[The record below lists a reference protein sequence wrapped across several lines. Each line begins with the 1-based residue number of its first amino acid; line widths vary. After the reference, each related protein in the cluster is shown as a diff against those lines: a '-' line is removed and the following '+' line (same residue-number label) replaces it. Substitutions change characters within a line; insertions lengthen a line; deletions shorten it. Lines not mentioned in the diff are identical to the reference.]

1 MRAKRTM
8 PGATSSM
15 NNTIGDAIRRLT
27 NIFIALLLVISA
39 VAAYVQVS
47 DRAFFNGPVL
57 AESET
62 YNANGHCPPYDAA
75 VRGTIY
81 DRNGVKLAWSVP
93 DANVRCGY
101 RRVYADPTLSPLI
114 GYFSYKYG
122 TAGVESAYNDALSGA
137 QTGVTV
143 QQVTNHLLHKQQ
155 FGQDI
160 YLTIDERLQKYVNQ
174 IYNSSAIFGGVCQ
187 PYGSN
192 PSGAIVIENPN
203 NGEILAMVSRPYY
216 DANKIDQAGYFQQL
230 QADPGLPLLN
240 RASQGLYD
248 PGSTFKTVTLS
259 AAINEGVTSL
269 DSTYSKQDAVYF
281 TANGEHIDWFDY
293 INGSWQNA
301 QFPLTVRDAYAY
313 SDNTIYA
320 RLATQLG
327 ADKWLQY
334 VRAFG
339 VTTPGSGMPT
349 AKDLGFDAPYNQSSA
364 FNELTNGQPTQFNTN
379 LLAESG
385 FGQGQL
391 LISPLTMATVASA
404 VAANGYLY
412 TPHIGLKSVPHDVSA
427 SSVLPVAPAVY
438 SDIMRPET
446 ASAVRQAMWAV
457 SQYGTGSAGLPPHN
471 GYYTY
476 TSPAHM
482 GGKTGTAQTDQA
494 NPETWWIGV
503 APDDA
508 AGAGSGPAKYAI
520 ALLKEHSGEGACQVY
535 VANDAML
542 YALQHNVG
550 Y

>member
-1 MRAKRTM
+1 
-8 PGATSSM
+8 M
-15 NNTIGDAIRRLT
+15 NNSIGVAIRRLT
-27 NIFIALLLVISA
+27 NIFLALLLIISV

-47 DRAFFNGPVL
+47 DRAFFGGPLL
-57 AESET
+57 AESLT

-93 DANVRCGY
+93 DPTATCGY

-114 GYFSYKYG
+114 GYFSYRWG
-122 TAGVESAYNDALSGA
+122 TAGIEAAYNDALAGV
-137 QTGVTV
+137 QTGVDI
-143 QQVTNHLLHKQQ
+143 QQQTINHLLHQPQ
-155 FGQDI
+155 YGQDI
-160 YLTIDERLQKYVNQ
+160 YLSIDERLQQYINS
-174 IYNSSAIFGGVCQ
+174 IYNSSALYGGVCQ
-187 PYGSN
+187 PDGSD
-192 PSGAIVIENPN
+192 PPGAVVVENPN
-203 NGEILAMVSRPYY
+203 NGQILAMVSRPYY
-216 DANKIDQAGYFQQL
+216 DANKIDQTGYFQQL

-240 RASQGLYD
+240 RATQGLYD

-259 AAINEGVTSL
+259 AALNEGVASL
-269 DSTYSKQDAVYF
+269 DTSFSKQDALYF
-281 TANGEHIDWFDY
+281 TANGEQINWIDY
-293 INGSWQNA
+293 LNGSWQNA
-301 QFPLTVRDAYAY
+301 TFPLTVRDAYAY
-313 SDNTIYA
+313 SDNTVYA

-339 VTTPGSGMPT
+339 ISTPGQGMPT
-349 AKDLGFDAPYNQSSA
+349 AQPLGFDAPYEQSSA
-364 FNELTNGQPTQFNTN
+364 FNAYTNGQPTQFNAN

-412 TPHIGLKSVPHDVSA
+412 TPHVALTSPVPHGTSM
-427 SSVLPVAPAVY
+427 SSVLPASPTVY
-438 SDIMRPET
+438 SQIMRPET

-457 SQYGTGSAGLPPHN
+457 SQYGTGSAGLQPHN
-471 GYYTY
+471 GYYIY
-476 TSPAHM
+476 NSPAFM
-482 GGKTGTAQTDQA
+482 GGKTGTGQTDQS
-494 NPETWWIGV
+494 NPQTWWIGIS
-503 APDDA
+503 PDDA

-535 VANDAML
+535 VANDTML
-542 YALQHNVG
+542 YALQHNIG

>member
-1 MRAKRTM
+1 
-8 PGATSSM
+8 M

-27 NIFIALLLVISA
+27 NIFIALLLIISA

-81 DRNGVKLAWSVP
+81 DRNGVKLAWSVQDP
-93 DANVRCGY
+93 NARCGY

-122 TAGVESAYNDALSGA
+122 EAGVESTYNDILAGA

-143 QQVTNHLLHKQQ
+143 QQVTSHLLHQPQ
-155 FGQDI
+155 YGQDI
-160 YLTIDERLQKYVNQ
+160 YLTIDDRLQKYINQ
-174 IYNSSAIFGGVCQ
+174 VYNSSAIFGGVCQ
-187 PYGSN
+187 PNGSD
-192 PSGAIVIENPN
+192 PAGAIVVEDSQQGHQ
-203 NGEILAMVSRPYY
+203 GEILAMVSRPYY
-216 DANKIDQAGYFQQL
+216 DANKIDQSGYFQQL

-259 AAINEGVTSL
+259 AAIDQGATSL
-269 DSTYSKQDAVYF
+269 DSTFSQQDALHFV
-281 TANGEHIDWFDY
+281 ANGEHIDWVDY
-293 INGSWQNA
+293 LNGQWQNA
-301 QFPLTVRDAYAY
+301 QFPLTVKDAYAY
-313 SDNTIYA
+313 SDNTVYA

-334 VRAFG
+334 VRQFG
-339 VTTPGSGMPT
+339 VTTPGAGMPQT
-349 AKDLGFDAPYNQSSA
+349 KDLGFDAPFNQSSA
-364 FNELTNGQPTQFNTN
+364 FNALTNGQPTQFGPN

-391 LISPLTMATVASA
+391 LISPLTMATVAST

-412 TPHIGLKSVPHDVSA
+412 TPHVGLKTVPHGVSQT
-427 SSVLPVAPAVY
+427 SILPNAPAVY
-438 SDIMRPET
+438 SQVMRPET

-457 SQYGTGSAGLPPHN
+457 TQYGTGSAGLPSHN
-471 GYYTY
+471 GFHTY
-476 TSPAHM
+476 DSPAHM

-535 VANDAML
+535 VANDTML
-542 YALQHNVG
+542 YALQHNIG
-550 Y
+550 A

>member
-1 MRAKRTM
+1 
-8 PGATSSM
+8 M
-15 NNTIGDAIRRLT
+15 NNSIGDSIRRLT
-27 NIFIALLLVISA
+27 NVFLALLLVISA

-93 DANVRCGY
+93 DPNATCGY

-122 TAGVESAYNDALSGA
+122 TAGIEGAYNDQLSGA
-137 QTGVTV
+137 QSGVTV
-143 QQVTNHLLHKQQ
+143 EQVTNHLLHKPQY
-155 FGQDI
+155 GQDL
-160 YLTIDERLQKYVNQ
+160 YLTLDARLQKYINS
-174 IYNSSAIFGGVCQ
+174 IYNSSALFGGVCQ
-187 PYGSN
+187 PDGSD
-192 PSGAIVIENPN
+192 PPGAIVVENPN

-216 DANKIDQAGYFQQL
+216 DANKIDDAGYFQSL

-259 AAINEGVTSL
+259 AAVNEGVTSL
-269 DSTYSKQDAVYF
+269 DSTYSKQDALYF
-281 TANGEHIDWFDY
+281 TINGEPINWIDY
-293 INGSWQNA
+293 LNGSWQNA
-301 QFPLTVRDAYAY
+301 TFPLSVRDAYAY

-327 ADKWLQY
+327 GDKWLQY

-339 VTTPGSGMPT
+339 VTTPAQGMPT
-349 AKDLGFDAPYNQSSA
+349 AQPLGFDAPYNQSSA
-364 FNELTNGQPTQFNTN
+364 FNALTNGQPTQFGPN

-412 TPHIGLKSVPHDVSA
+412 TPHVALKTVPNGVNA
-427 SSVLPVAPAVY
+427 SSVLPVSPTVY
-438 SDIMRPET
+438 NQVMRPET

-457 SQYGTGSAGLPPHN
+457 SQYGTGSAGLSPHN
-471 GYYTY
+471 GYYVY
-476 TSPAHM
+476 NSPAFM
-482 GGKTGTAQTDQA
+482 GGKTGTGQTDQA
-494 NPETWWIGV
+494 NPQTWWIGIS
-503 APDDA
+503 PDDA
-508 AGAGSGPAKYAI
+508 AGTGSGPAKYAI

-535 VANDAML
+535 VANDTML
-542 YALQHNVG
+542 YALQHNIG

>member
-1 MRAKRTM
+1 MRAGLERWELRE
-8 PGATSSM
+8 SM

-27 NIFIALLLVISA
+27 NIFIALLLIISA

-47 DRAFFNGPVL
+47 DRAFFNGPLL

-93 DANVRCGY
+93 DPNARCGY
-101 RRVYADPTLSPLI
+101 KRVYADPTLSPLI

-122 TAGVESAYNDALSGA
+122 TAGIENTYDDILSGA

-143 QQVTNHLLHKQQ
+143 QQVTSHLLHQPQ
-155 FGQDI
+155 YGQDI
-160 YLTIDERLQKYVNQ
+160 YLTIDERLQQYINK

-187 PYGSN
+187 PNGSD
-192 PSGAIVIENPN
+192 PPGAIVVENPN

-216 DANKIDQAGYFQQL
+216 DANKIDQSGYFQQL
-230 QADPGLPLLN
+230 QANPGLPLLD
-240 RASQGLYD
+240 RAAQGLYD

-259 AAINEGVTSL
+259 AAINEGATSL
-269 DSTYSKQDAVYF
+269 TSTYSKQDAVYF
-281 TANGEHIDWFDY
+281 TANGEHIDWVDY

-301 QFPLTVRDAYAY
+301 QFPLTVQDAYAY

-339 VTTPGSGMPT
+339 ITTPGSGMPT
-349 AKDLGFDAPYNQSSA
+349 TKDLGFDAPFNQSQA
-364 FNELTNGQPTQFNTN
+364 FNALTNGQPTQFNTN

-412 TPHIGLKSVPHDVSA
+412 TPHVALKTVPHGVNA
-427 SSVLPVAPAVY
+427 SSVLPNAASVY
-438 SDIMRPET
+438 SQIMRPET
-446 ASAVRQAMWAV
+446 AAAVRQAMWAV
-457 SQYGTGSAGLPPHN
+457 TQYGTGSAGLPPHN

-476 TSPAHM
+476 NSPAHM
-482 GGKTGTAQTDQA
+482 GGKTGTGQTDQP
-494 NPETWWIGV
+494 NPQTWWIGI

-535 VANDAML
+535 VANDTML
-542 YALQHNVG
+542 YALQHNIG

>member
-1 MRAKRTM
+1 M
-8 PGATSSM
+8 
-15 NNTIGDAIRRLT
+15 GDAIRRLT
-27 NIFIALLLVISA
+27 NIFLTLLLIISA

-47 DRAFFNGPVL
+47 DRAFFGGPLL
-57 AESET
+57 AESMT
-62 YNANGHCPPYDAA
+62 FNANGHCPPYDAA

-93 DANVRCGY
+93 DKNATCGY
-101 RRVYADPTLSPLI
+101 KRVYADPSLSPLI

-122 TAGVESAYNDALSGA
+122 TAGIEATYNDQLAGA
-137 QTGVTV
+137 QSGVTV
-143 QQVTNHLLHKQQ
+143 QQVKNHILHQPQ
-155 FGQDI
+155 YGQDI
-160 YLTIDERLQKYVNQ
+160 YLTIDERLQQYINS

-187 PYGSN
+187 PNGSN
-192 PSGAIVIENPN
+192 PPGAIVVENPN

-216 DANKIDQAGYFQQL
+216 DANKINQPGYFQQL
-230 QADPGLPLLN
+230 QSDPNHPLLN
-240 RASQGLYD
+240 RAAQGLYD

-259 AAINEGVTSL
+259 AALNEGVTSL
-269 DSTYSKQDAVYF
+269 SATYPKQEAVYF
-281 TANGEHIDWFDY
+281 TANGEHIDWVDY
-293 INGSWQNA
+293 INGQWQGA
-301 QFPLTVRDAYAY
+301 QFPLTVSDAYAF
-313 SDNTIYA
+313 SDNTVYA

-334 VRAFG
+334 VREFG
-339 VTTPGSGMPT
+339 ITTPGQGMPDT
-349 AKDLGFDAPYNQSSA
+349 KPLGFDAPYAQSQA
-364 FNELTNGQPTQFNTN
+364 FNALTNGQPTQFGPN

-412 TPHIGLKSVPHDVSA
+412 TPHVALKVVPHDVNA
-427 SSVLPVAPAVY
+427 KDVLPNAATVY
-438 SDIMRPET
+438 NDIMRPET
-446 ASAVRQAMWAV
+446 AAAVRQAMWAV
-457 SQYGTGSAGLPPHN
+457 TTKGTGSAGLPPHN
-471 GYYTY
+471 GFYTY
-476 TSPAHM
+476 NSPAYM
-482 GGKTGTAQTDQA
+482 GGKTGTGQTDQP
-494 NPETWWIGV
+494 NPQTWWIGIS
-503 APDDA
+503 PDDA

>member
-1 MRAKRTM
+1 MN
-8 PGATSSM
+8 SS
-15 NNTIGDAIRRLT
+15 ISAAVRRLT
-27 NIFIALLLVISA
+27 NIFLALLLIISA
-39 VAAYVQVS
+39 VAAYTQLS

-93 DANVRCGY
+93 DPNARCGY

-122 TAGVESAYNDALSGA
+122 TAGIEASYNDELSGA
-137 QTGVTV
+137 QTGVTTS
-143 QQVTNHLLHKQQ
+143 QVVNHLLHKPQY
-155 FGQDI
+155 GQDI
-160 YLTIDERLQKYVNQ
+160 YLTIDDKLQQYINQ

-187 PYGSN
+187 PDGSN
-192 PSGAIVIENPN
+192 PPGAIVVENPN

-216 DANKIDQAGYFQQL
+216 DANKIDQPGYFQQL
-230 QADPGLPLLN
+230 QNDPSFPLLN

-248 PGSTFKTVTLS
+248 PGSTFKTVTLG

-269 DSTYSKQDAVYF
+269 DSTYSKDEATHFV
-281 TANGEHIDWFDY
+281 ANGEHIDWVDY
-293 INGSWQNA
+293 LDGQWQNA
-301 QFPLTVRDAYAY
+301 QFPLTVRDSYAY
-313 SDNTIYA
+313 SDNTVYA

-334 VRAFG
+334 ARAFG
-339 VTTPGSGMPT
+339 ISTPGQGMPQ
-349 AKDLGFDAPYNQSSA
+349 AKDVGFDAPANQSSA
-364 FNELTNGQPTQFNTN
+364 FNALTNGQPTQFGPN

-391 LISPLTMATVASA
+391 LISPLTMATVAST

-412 TPHIGLKSVPHDVSA
+412 TPHVGLKVVPNGVAA
-427 SSVLPVAPAVY
+427 SSVLPNAPTVY
-438 SDIMRPET
+438 DQVLRPET
-446 ASAVRQAMWAV
+446 AQAVRQAMWAV
-457 SQYGTGSAGLPPHN
+457 SQYGTGSAGLGPHN
-471 GYYTY
+471 GYYVY
-476 TSPAHM
+476 NSPAHM

-535 VANDAML
+535 VANDTML
-542 YALQHNVG
+542 YALQHNIG